1 MSNPSK
7 QKGTAAET
15 ALVRYLK
22 ANGFPEARR
31 QPLAGNRDIGDVW
44 VCPWTI
50 AEVKVRTGPYSDADV
65 DKWLLECETER
76 VNAAADECWLVVKRV
91 GKACPGN
98 WWVIRWDKYNA
109 LVIQYRLGE
118 WVASVR

>member
-15 ALVRYLK
+15 ALVRYLQ

-31 QPLAGNRDIGDVW
+31 QPLYGNKDRGDVW
-44 VCPWTI
+44 VCPWLI
-50 AEVKVRTGPYSDADV
+50 AEVKAYKTWTDLDV
-65 DKWLLECETER
+65 DRWLAECEFER
-76 VNAAADECWLVVKRV
+76 INASADECWLVVKRV

-98 WWVIRWDKYNA
+98 WHLFKRTGIGSPVA
-109 LVIQYRLGE
+109 CFRLGE
-118 WVASVR
+118 WVAHVR